1 MEVNVC
7 EYLVNPYSL
16 QGIKNIIEVP
26 KGKDFS
32 IICDCTTEMFMVL
45 YQMAQDHTTL
55 FTVPGHACL
64 YEMLNV
70 CLKDRKVDIELKST
84 YHEMSDTFV
93 QELIE
98 VRCVGDYYK
107 PKITAER
114 NDDGFVTFSVPTAQV
129 LRIKEDAVPVFVPHG
144 DEPGERGE
152 QGGVDDIL
160 VLTDKVD
167 VLREDPFRHYT
178 KEIELKCNDKFGA
191 FLEYWQS
198 LHVPRKIIFR
208 MEKDSQDVYMMKSL
222 RYEFGRGF
230 ITAQYIGNTCN
241 LNPLSIGDEVKNLM
255 SRLGLDYKNT
265 FEREKELIS
274 ELQTGM
280 LTYTDV
286 ADAGSKDDN
295 LFTLCRCGRG
305 NGKPIFDPSNPDH
318 RSIIMSQ
325 ALRGMMQN
333 IEGKDE
339 TKFPQLHRAR
349 LNKPKSI

>member
-1 MEVNVC
+1 MVSMGVNVYK
-7 EYLVNPYSL
+7 YLVNPYSL
-16 QGIKNIIEVP
+16 QGIKNITEVP

-32 IICDCTTEMFMVL
+32 IICDCTTETFMVL
-45 YQMAQDHTTL
+45 YQMSQDHIAL

-64 YEMLNV
+64 YDILNI
-70 CLKDRKVDIELKST
+70 CGKDSKVDIELKST
-84 YHEMSDTFV
+84 CYEMSDTFV

-107 PKITAER
+107 QKITAKH
-114 NDDGFVTFSVPTAQV
+114 NDDGSVTFSVPTAQV

-167 VLREDPFRHYT
+167 VLREGPLRDYA
-178 KEIELKCNDKFGA
+178 KEIELKCNDKFES
-191 FLEYWQS
+191 FVEYWQS
-198 LHVPRKIIFR
+198 LPVPRKIIFR
-208 MEKDSQDVYMMKSL
+208 MEKDSQDVYKVESL
-222 RYEFGRGF
+222 YFALFRGF
-230 ITAQYIGNTCN
+230 ITAQYIGNMCN
-241 LNPLSIGDEVKNLM
+241 LNPLSIEDKVKDLR
-255 SRLGLDYKNT
+255 SRLGLDYKSP

-274 ELQTGM
+274 KLQPDM

-286 ADAGSKDDN
+286 AADGSKDEN
-295 LFTLCRCGRG
+295 VFTLCRCGRG
-305 NGKPIFDPSNPDH
+305 NGKPIFDPSSPDH

-325 ALRGMMQN
+325 ALREMMMP
-333 IEGKDE
+333 IED
-339 TKFPQLHRAR
+339 KFPQLHRAR

>member
-1 MEVNVC
+1 MGVNVY

-16 QGIKNIIEVP
+16 QGIKNITEVP

-55 FTVPGHACL
+55 VTVPGHACL
-64 YEMLNV
+64 YDILNI
-70 CLKDRKVDIELKST
+70 CRKDSKVDIDLKST
-84 YHEMSDTFV
+84 QYEMSDTFI

-107 PKITAER
+107 PKITAKR
-114 NDDGFVTFSVPTAQV
+114 NDDGSVTFSVPTVQG
-129 LRIKEDAVPVFVPHG
+129 LRIREDAVPVFVSHG

-152 QGGVDDIL
+152 QGGVDNIL

-167 VLREDPFRHYT
+167 VLGVNPLGFYT
-178 KEIELKCNDKFGA
+178 KDIELKCNDKLGSFA
-191 FLEYWQS
+191 KYWQS
-198 LHVPRKIIFR
+198 LPVPRKILFR
-208 MEKDSQDVYMMKSL
+208 MEKDSQDVYKFESL
-222 RYEFGRGF
+222 RYECGRGF
-230 ITAQYIGNTCN
+230 ITAQYIGNMCN
-241 LNPLSIGDEVKNLM
+241 LNPLSIEDEVKKSM
-255 SRLGLDYKNT
+255 SRLGLDYKSP

-274 ELQTGM
+274 KLQTGM

-286 ADAGSKDDN
+286 AADGSKDGN
-295 LFTLCRCGRG
+295 VFMFCRGGRG
-305 NGKPIFDPSNPDH
+305 NGKPIFDPSNPEH

-325 ALRGMMQN
+325 ALREMMMS
-333 IEGKDE
+333 IED
-339 TKFPQLHRAR
+339 KFPQLHRAR